1 MNEGRRKPTV
11 LTEKRGNEGNKGFR
25 FKSVSQEKEGEKLRK
40 ECLLTS
46 TALVKSFVVSSA
58 ESSGCR

>member
-1 MNEGRRKPTV
+1 MKVEGNPLFSQK
-11 LTEKRGNEGNKGFR
+11 KRGNEENKGFR